1 MAQYGRQTKHSH
13 DKETRIDET
22 GNDEGL
28 AEFEQGER
36 SKAVY
41 GQWRVDKRPISVPDI
56 TSFEIIPRR
65 LVKNFQVVPGSC
77 FKEHRR
83 QVAPIGEVKY
93 RQITEAA

>member
-1 MAQYGRQTKHSH
+1 MPQYRRQTKHGH
-13 DKETRIDET
+13 DQETRIDEA
-22 GNDEGL
+22 GNNKDL
-28 AEFEQGER
+28 AEFEQGKG
-36 SKAVY
+36 SKTVY
-41 GQWRVDKRPISVPDI
+41 GQWRVDKRPISGPDI
-56 TSFEIIPRR
+56 TSFQIIPRR